1 MEIKFYKVVEV
12 DICYEGE
19 ITYGYFSTYE
29 KAAELMNQLTE
40 LDGFGVCKKQLR
52 IVERVIKLDTV
63 DDWVNEFITDKKIE
77 KEKEICERESFI

>member
-29 KAAELMNQLTE
+29 KAA
-40 LDGFGVCKKQLR
+40 
-52 IVERVIKLDTV
+52 
-63 DDWVNEFITDKKIE
+63 
-77 KEKEICERESFI
+77 

>member
-29 KAAELMNQLTE
+29 KAAELMNQLSE
-40 LDGFGVCKKQLR
+40 IDGFGVRKKQLR
-52 IVERVIKLDTV
+52 IVECIIKLDTV
-63 DDWVNEFITDKKIE
+63 DDWVNEFITHNKMQ
-77 KEKEICERESFI
+77 KEKFERGS

>member
-1 MEIKFYKVVEV
+1 MEIKFYKVVEF

-29 KAAELMNQLTE
+29 KAAELMNQLSE
-40 LDGFGVCKKQLR
+40 IDGFGVRKEQLR

-63 DDWVNEFITDKKIE
+63 DDWVNEFIAHNRM
-77 KEKEICERESFI
+77 EKEICERES